1 MADRHNNTPS
11 RRNLFGL
18 AAAGTAVAASALA
31 GTPAGASPEI
41 TAAIA
46 AYCAAMAEA
55 NAPGAGDEVTDLK
68 CEEMEDAAAKLA
80 ALPCRGIADVA
91 AKVVFFVAVMEEQWA
106 LQHVTAAEGDVVLSV
121 KAAVLALAGG
131 AA

>member
-46 AYCAAMAEA
+46 AYWGQP
-55 NAPGAGDEVTDLK
+55 NIRDTSRKVGVTLGSG
-68 CEEMEDAAAKLA
+68 
-80 ALPCRGIADVA
+80 RYADGVA
-91 AKVVFFVAVMEEQWA
+91 FPS
-106 LQHVTAAEGDVVLSV
+106 TR
-121 KAAVLALAGG
+121 
-131 AA
+131 